1 MKATRM
7 SETCKPKIALS
18 ESANVDKPGKKSGSQ
33 VQETSAGQDVC
44 IPTAWHLKEK
54 TWGQSW
60 DRGRARER
68 QPMTP
73 ERKAAGKK
81 HQDEVALEHG
91 DEMSFR
97 FEAGRRRMNK
107 KSCQYDGILKY
118 L

>member
-18 ESANVDKPGKKSGSQ
+18 ESANVDKPGKKSGSL

-68 QPMTP
+68 QSMTP

-97 FEAGRRRMNK
+97 SRAAKDEQER
-107 KSCQYDGILKY
+107 CQYDGILKY